1 VGSLKCFRFY
11 KRVKPGL
18 FNHAPP
24 TRQLMV
30 RIGMPSRYGLAR
42 WLGSLWLVVVVVI
55 ALTPPLAVS
64 QQDLETTVML
74 EKVRSAV
81 VLIVTEVKGYIVWE
95 EAIPTLR
102 ELGLPPIV
110 EVSSIAFGSGFIV
123 TPNGYIVTN
132 GHVVNDYESE
142 LEKVRPLLNNYA
154 RTIAKA
160 IEEARG
166 ERLSDQ
172 DIQGIFREVIA
183 AYLTN
188 KLKIQDYTVRAYV
201 GAGRVVSGIGNIGKL
216 YTARIVLSTPA
227 EREDIAVLKIEI
239 NNAPSLKVSPQ
250 DVRIGDRVWAL
261 GYPGVVTFAEF
272 LSAETLLEPTITSG
286 VVSGYRLKVTGVNV
300 MQSDVNVHH
309 GNSGGPVVN
318 SKGEVIA
325 VTSFGAADPSD
336 SGRAVPGFNFFVPA
350 SIVAELL
357 RRVNVN
363 SEESYTIKLYEEG
376 LRLYYERKY
385 SEAIKRFQTVKNLYP
400 GFPFI
405 DDYIS
410 NAQAAILRGEE
421 ASTINPV
428 VVAAA
433 VALVVI
439 AAGGGVGFVL
449 LRRRSKPQPYTP
461 QTPYQP
467 PPRQPA
473 SPVEELRTADYRV
486 RVPPGYSFCINCGKL
501 IPSNSVKCPY
511 CGAEQES
518 A

>member
-1 VGSLKCFRFY
+1 M
-11 KRVKPGL
+11 VK
-18 FNHAPP
+18 
-24 TRQLMV
+24 V
-30 RIGMPSRYGLAR
+30 GMPSRYGLAR
-42 WLGSLWLVVVVVI
+42 WLGSIWLILVVVI
-55 ALTPPLAVS
+55 TLASPPTVS
-64 QQDLETTVML
+64 QQDIGTTVML

-81 VLIVTEVKGYIVWE
+81 VLIITQVKGYIIWE
-95 EAIPTLR
+95 EAVQVLR
-102 ELGLPPIV
+102 ELGLPPII
-110 EVSSIAFGSGFIV
+110 EASATSFGSGFIV

-132 GHVVNDYESE
+132 GHVVNDFESE
-142 LEKVRPLLNNYA
+142 LDRVRPLLRNYA
-154 RTIAKA
+154 KTIAKA
-160 IEEARG
+160 IEERRG

-172 DIQGIFREVIA
+172 DIQDIFTEVVE

-188 KLKIQDYTVRAYV
+188 RLKIQDYSVTVYV

-216 YTARIVLSTPA
+216 YTSRIVLSTPA
-227 EREDIAVLKIEI
+227 EKEDIAVLKIEV

-250 DVRIGDRVWAL
+250 DVRVGDRVWAL
-261 GYPGVVTFAEF
+261 GYPGAVAFHEI
-272 LSAETLLEPTITSG
+272 LSVETLLEPTITG
-286 VVSGYRLKVTGVNV
+286 GIVSGYRLKVTGVNV

-325 VTSFGAADPSD
+325 VTSFGAIDPSG

-350 SIVAELL
+350 SIVSELL
-357 RRVNVN
+357 RRANVN
-363 SEESYTIKLYEEG
+363 SEESVTIKYYEEG

-400 GFPFI
+400 GFPFV

-410 NAQAAILRGEE
+410 GAQAAILRGEE
-421 ASTINPV
+421 ASAINPV
-428 VVAAA
+428 MVAAA

-439 AAGGGVGFVL
+439 VAGGGVGFVL
-449 LRRRSKPQPYTP
+449 LRRRSRPQPYAP
-461 QTPYQP
+461 QTPYQPPP

-501 IPSNSVKCPY
+501 IPSNNVKCPY